1 MLRVTVRMDSAE
13 HRTLVEIARRYD
25 GNLAAALRS
34 LIHREAITKAVSS
47 SVVSDIKSA
56 LEPLVEANDLTQR
69 HITRLIETEMKNA
82 ETLVVIREGLRR
94 VVEHI
99 ANKK

>member
-13 HRTLVEIARRYD
+13 HRTLVEIARSYD

-47 SVVSDIKSA
+47 NVVSEIKSA
-56 LEPLVEANDLTQR
+56 LEPLTEADDATQKA
-69 HITRLIETEMKNA
+69 IARLLESEAANA
-82 ETLVVIREGLRR
+82 SSLASIRAGLVS
-94 VVEHI
+94 VVAYI
-99 ANKK
+99 NKR

>member
-13 HRTLVEIARRYD
+13 HRTLVEIARSYD

-34 LIHREAITKAVSS
+34 LVHREAITKAVSS
-47 SVVSDIKSA
+47 NVVLEIKTA
-56 LEPLVEANDLTQR
+56 LEPLAEADDATQKAIVTLLENER
-69 HITRLIETEMKNA
+69 KNTENLA
-82 ETLVVIREGLRR
+82 AIREGLKR

-99 ANKK
+99 AKK